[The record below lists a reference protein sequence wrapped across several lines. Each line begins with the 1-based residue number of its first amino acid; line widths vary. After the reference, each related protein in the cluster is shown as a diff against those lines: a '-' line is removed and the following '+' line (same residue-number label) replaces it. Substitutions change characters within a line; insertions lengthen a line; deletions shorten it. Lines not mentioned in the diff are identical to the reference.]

1 MERIIQYIKDRT
13 RLFDNYIP
21 CMKDKCDNEHASI
34 LMKSTAYILN
44 ETWINRKIKAKE
56 FIEDTIPK

>member
-44 ETWINRKIKAKE
+44 ETWINRKIKAKNS
-56 FIEDTIPK
+56 